1 MSIKPFFPAPFLL
14 WLIAYMVV
22 VTGCRQQSGPSSA
35 KEKKVIKPIEKYY
48 GNWLCS
54 NQIDSIKANKNQKA
68 ILYSIHLPYAYEFQ
82 FDNSFNDSVLIYNGF
97 EQYFLPVAIRNDSVI
112 IENAVKGNPMILA
125 FDSISGTIKMMV
137 AGRDYP
143 LPLVYYKADE
153 KYIQPNGRFKES
165 FTAAFNDASIAG
177 SYTVISN
184 NKLRGNQVI
193 FNTNGSVSGLSDGYF
208 YRCCIGG
215 DCLETTSE
223 PANTF
228 TLINNTPPDETW
240 SWQFDN
246 SGEQL
251 TLKKIKASVQG
262 KNSKKAPEESLLLVR
277 NKSN

>member
-1 MSIKPFFPAPFLL
+1 MSVKQIFPAPLL
-14 WLIAYMVV
+14 FWLIAYMVV
-22 VTGCRQQSGPSSA
+22 VIGCNRQSA
-35 KEKKVIKPIEKYY
+35 PNTAVVKKAIKPIEKYY

-54 NQIDSIKANKNQKA
+54 NLIDSIKANRTQKA
-68 ILYSIHLPYAYEFQ
+68 ILNSLHLPYAYEFQ
-82 FDNSFNDSVLIYNGF
+82 FDDSFNDSVLIYNGF

-125 FDSISGTIKMMV
+125 FDSISGTIKMMI
-137 AGRDYP
+137 AGHDYP

-193 FNTNGSVSGLSDGYF
+193 FNTNGSVSGLSDGYL

-251 TLKKIKASVQG
+251 ALKKLKASVEG
-262 KNSKKAPEESLLLVR
+262 KTSKKAPEELLLLVR